1 MVPRAPPQPP
11 RLYVF
16 AKARSP
22 AKCLLRFISLIFSHS
37 RGRKKPKSSFPVH
50 VGGGVCSLCCRSLP
64 GRELGRRAVWG
75 IGFCP
80 SGFPSLLV
88 CTCLGVPR
96 IFLKILAGYK
106 PFRLIFSKNG
116 VLNITIP
123 TNIFFERAYSS
134 LSILDINWKGLKILS
149 WIYLKTIEPAVLESG
164 LLIRAYLF

>member
-96 IFLKILAGYK
+96 IFLKILAGHK

-134 LSILDINWKGLKILS
+134 LSILDIN
-149 WIYLKTIEPAVLESG
+149 
-164 LLIRAYLF
+164 